1 MRDVE
6 VVATSSARPFT
17 DSAGDLRD
25 LREARTALRKGKL
38 RPGDAQLDLV
48 YARALAT

>member
-17 DSAGDLRD
+17 DSAG
-25 LREARTALRKGKL
+25 
-38 RPGDAQLDLV
+38 
-48 YARALAT
+48 